1 MRTAAMDDYF
11 FNEIKSHPV
20 FQAPARR
27 CARLA
32 RPVVVRSGRHSFCR

>member
-20 FQAPARR
+20 LGFRA
-27 CARLA
+27 LA
-32 RPVVVRSGRHSFCR
+32 FRF

>member
-20 FQAPARR
+20 A
-27 CARLA
+27 
-32 RPVVVRSGRHSFCR
+32 GRGGAGAVSAG